1 MASSRDRQR
10 KLARAKLD
18 RQMARRAASLRR
30 RRRIQ
35 AGIGATAALVLVL
48 AGALWAGGVFDS
60 KPADNLD
67 AADETCLWVSQ
78 DSGANPEFTEV
89 GKPEATGLPTEG
101 VRTMTIGTNQ
111 GGPITAELDL
121 AEAPCAAASI
131 SYLAGQGFYDNTVC
145 HEITAEG
152 ALRCGDPS
160 GSGFGGPTYTFPDD
174 NIADTGDGPAYPAG
188 TVAMIGA
195 PKGANGSQFL
205 IFFKDF
211 DTDDPQY
218 PVVGKVTDGMKV
230 VEKIGKLPTVEN
242 ANAEKVKPETDVVIE
257 SLTVSAPVA
266 ATVAPQP
273 SDATS
278 PQPSSSASAG

>member
-1 MASSRDRQR
+1 
-10 KLARAKLD
+10 
-18 RQMARRAASLRR
+18 
-30 RRRIQ
+30 
-35 AGIGATAALVLVL
+35 
-48 AGALWAGGVFDS
+48 
-60 KPADNLD
+60 
-67 AADETCLWVSQ
+67 
-78 DSGANPEFTEV
+78 
-89 GKPEATGLPTEG
+89 
-101 VRTMTIGTNQ
+101 MTIGTNQ

-174 NIADTGDGPAYPAG
+174 NIADTGDGPAYPARDG
-188 TVAMIGA
+188 RDDRG
-195 PKGANGSQFL
+195 PEGANGSQFL

-242 ANAEKVKPETDVVIE
+242 TNAEKVKPETDVVIE
-257 SLTVSAPVA
+257 SLTVGAPVA
-266 ATVAPQP
+266 ATAAPQP